1 MPVFDPAHAPFVW
14 AVYILAALLIGIMVL
29 ATALGAR
36 KAKRDQAAI
45 LKAQEETLT

>member
-1 MPVFDPAHAPFVW
+1 MPVFDPEHAPFVW
-14 AVYILAALLIGIMVL
+14 AVYILAGLVIGIMVI

-45 LKAQEETLT
+45 LKAKEDTPT